1 MAESEQSGTGG
12 ASPSKSTRGLPT
24 VAGGAAAGGAAVGG
38 LAAKLGGVGLAAAG
52 TAVAIPAAA
61 VIGIG
66 IVAGAGVGGLLGG
79 WPRKLSILDQRE
91 RHQWAKTRMLNEGLT
106 GSR

>member
-1 MAESEQSGTGG
+1 MTESERSGGG
-12 ASPSKSTRGLPT
+12 EASANKSTRSLPT

-66 IVAGAGVGGLLGG
+66 IVTGAGAGGLLG
-79 WPRKLSILDQRE
+79 WM
-91 RHQWAKTRMLNEGLT
+91 AKKAID
-106 GSR
+106 SRSARAAPMGEDADDE